1 VANNSNNKSSISI
14 KLNPVD
20 RLVSFFNARAGVK
33 RLQARM
39 VLAQYEAARPSRLR
53 KFARDQRSPDLQVR
67 QGAVALRTLARNL
80 EQNHDIAR
88 GAMRTMVNNFIGPNG
103 IGIEPQPRK
112 KDGTIHTEYAKAL
125 RDAFR
130 DWSKKPEVS
139 QRHSWAK
146 VQRMMAKSWIR
157 DGECFAQQLIGNV
170 KFLDHA
176 TRVPYS
182 LELFEADMVPMDFN
196 EKKKNIRQGIQRN
209 AWGKP
214 TAYWVWRSFPNDRA
228 ALTLSTNLK
237 SIDATRMIHVAALD
251 RIGQLRGVSEFASVI
266 ERLDDIKDYEE
277 SERIAAKVAA
287 ALTAYVKKGSPDMW
301 DGSGTPQDEN
311 GVPLPRE
318 ISMAPGTIID
328 GLAMGEEIGMI
339 DSNRP
344 NANLVGFR
352 QGQLKAAAAGI
363 GAGYSSIARD
373 YSGTYSSQRQE
384 LVEQW
389 VNYAVL
395 TDEFVGQAV
404 QPVWESF
411 VLAAHLSGVVP
422 MPRDLEPNSQDDAL
436 FVGQSM
442 PWIDPIKEAKAWH
455 QLVRDGFASEVEV
468 MRKRGVNPRDV
479 LEQLAAFRKEAKE
492 KDLLLESDLANGMNG
507 QTPSPQSTQSN
518 AKDNQ
523 GKDGGGQVDNVD
535 TVEMLNLKQQADAYG
550 VAVRAGSLTPQK
562 ADEESFREKAGL
574 PKMSKDAE
582 EAWADDGGTRRPITL
597 QSGDA
602 FTTEQNNLTATDT
615 GASDSASQES

>member
-1 VANNSNNKSSISI
+1 MADRSTTPSPISI
-14 KLNPVD
+14 KLNAVD
-20 RLVSFFNARAGVK
+20 RVVSFFNARAGVR

-88 GAMRTMVNNFIGPNG
+88 GAMRTMVNNFVGPNG

-130 DWSKKPEVS
+130 DWSQKPEVT

-146 VQRMMAKSWIR
+146 VQRMMAKTWIR
-157 DGECFAQQLIGNV
+157 DGECFAQELIGNI
-170 KFLDHA
+170 KYLDHA

-182 LELFEADMVPMDFN
+182 LELFEADMVPMDYN
-196 EKKKNIRQGIQRN
+196 EKKKGIRQGIQRN

-214 TAYWVWRSFPNDRA
+214 TAYWVWRQFPNDRA

-237 SIDATRMIHVAALD
+237 SIDASRMLHIAALD

-266 ERLDDIKDYEE
+266 TRLDDIKDYEE

-311 GVPLPRE
+311 GNPLPRE
-318 ISMAPGTIID
+318 INMSAGTIID

-352 QGQLKAAAAGI
+352 QGQLKAVAAGV

-373 YSGTYSSQRQE
+373 YDGSYSSQRQE

-395 TDEFVGQAV
+395 TDEFVSQCV
-404 QPVWESF
+404 QPVWQSF

-422 MPRDLEPNSQDDAL
+422 MPKDLELHSEDDAL
-436 FVGQSM
+436 YVGQSM
-442 PWIDPIKEAKAWH
+442 PWIDPMREAKAWH

-479 LEQLAAFRKEAKE
+479 IEQLAAFRKEAKE
-492 KDLLLESDLANGMNG
+492 KDLLMD
-507 QTPSPQSTQSN
+507 SN
-518 AKDNQ
+518 PATDMANQ
-523 GKDGGGQVDNVD
+523 G
-535 TVEMLNLKQQADAYG
+535 QASSPPPAP
-550 VAVRAGSLTPQK
+550 GS
-562 ADEESFREKAGL
+562 
-574 PKMSKDAE
+574 
-582 EAWADDGGTRRPITL
+582 
-597 QSGDA
+597 
-602 FTTEQNNLTATDT
+602 
-615 GASDSASQES
+615 GA